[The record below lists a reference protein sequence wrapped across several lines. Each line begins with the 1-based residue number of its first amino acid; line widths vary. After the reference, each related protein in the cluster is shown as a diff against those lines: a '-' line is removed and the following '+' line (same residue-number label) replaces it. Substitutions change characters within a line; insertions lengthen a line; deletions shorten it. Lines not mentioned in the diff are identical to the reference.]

1 MAARIPSL
9 NVNLRDIAAECAVT
23 AQTASGI
30 LNGGKAHLYRKET
43 VEQVRRAAKLLGY
56 RPNASAQAIR
66 TGRFHCIS
74 LLTSPIHYYTY
85 ASAVVS
91 QGVQET
97 FAELGYNVLL
107 NTLSSDRFRA
117 GTELPHL
124 FRENHVDGVVVA
136 ITHGFPDWFEGM
148 VLDLGLPVV
157 WLGSKHAKDCVHHD
171 DHAAAR
177 RMTRE
182 LIAMGHRRIA
192 YAHFGISAQAPGVLH
207 FSVQERED
215 GYAQAMREAG
225 LSPLVAR
232 PPQAL
237 LDNEVVAFAGQV
249 LSEMKPTAILAYD
262 LTVTGR
268 ALFYAAC
275 RAGIDIPR
283 DLSFVT
289 FHSEET
295 CENDLRI
302 SRLAANSRVN
312 DAQVAARLLHDK
324 ILDRGVSMDP
334 VVLEFEYV
342 PGETVVP
349 PPLARARRPRI
360 RRQPSTRSDSHGA

>member
-1 MAARIPSL
+1 MAPRVQAL
-9 NVNLRDIAAECAVT
+9 NVSLRDIAAECAVT

-85 ASAVVS
+85 ASAMAL

-97 FAELGYNVLL
+97 ANELGYNVLL
-107 NTLSSDRFRA
+107 NTLSSDRLRA
-117 GTELPHL
+117 GMELPRL
-124 FRENHVDGVVVA
+124 FRENHVDGAIVA
-136 ITHGFPDWFEGM
+136 ITHGFPDWFEAM
-148 VLDLGLPVV
+148 VNDLGLPVV
-157 WLGSKHAKDCVHHD
+157 WLGSKHAHDCVHHD
-171 DHAAAR
+171 DQAAAH
-177 RMTRE
+177 RMTQE

-192 YAHFGISAQAPGVLH
+192 YANFAISTQDEGPLH
-207 FSVQERED
+207 FSVQDREE

-225 LSPLVAR
+225 LPPMVAR
-232 PPQAL
+232 PSLPL
-237 LDNEVVAFAGQV
+237 FDNKAVAFAGQM

-262 LTVTGR
+262 LRVTGKS
-268 ALFYAAC
+268 LFYAAC

-289 FHSEET
+289 FFAMEA
-295 CENDLRI
+295 CENGLYV
-302 SRLAANSRVN
+302 SRLANSRQS
-312 DAQVAARLLHDK
+312 DAQVATRLLHEK
-324 ILDRGVSMDP
+324 ILNPGVPLDP

-342 PGETVVP
+342 PGDTVAP
-349 PPLARARRPRI
+349 APARRSRTK
-360 RRQPSTRSDSHGA
+360 RQPSARSGSHGA